1 MLKKETK
8 DFMTVHVV
16 AAILER
22 EGRFLC
28 VQRGP
33 HSFGYISYKYEFPGG
48 KVEPNENEE
57 SALVRE
63 LKEELSLNITVKEH
77 FMSVNHKYPDFDL
90 QMEVFICHTNDP
102 KLFLTEHITYTW
114 LPPKKM
120 LSLDWAAA
128 DIPIAQ
134 RLFEENV

>member
-1 MLKKETK
+1 
-8 DFMTVHVV
+8 MTIHVV
-16 AAILER
+16 AAIVEH
-22 EGRFLC
+22 EDKFLC

-48 KVEPNENEE
+48 KVELNETQE

-63 LKEELSLNITVKEH
+63 LKEELSLDIIVKEH
-77 FMSVNHKYPDFDL
+77 FMTVNYQYPDFDL
-90 QMEVFICHTNDP
+90 QMECFKCHTNQP
-102 KLFLTEHITYTW
+102 KIILTEHVAYKW
-114 LPPKKM
+114 LPASNL

-134 RLFEENV
+134 RLVE